1 MVSSSIKSVTFSQ
14 EVETK
19 THAVHELLWM
29 DENDIQA
36 AWYFRKEMAAIQQE
50 SRATMNLDAQQSEA
64 DTRGLEFVTMEGSRK
79 CLEIVRSILTEQER
93 LKRGDGGGSNSANKN
108 NNLEND
114 NVVMALA
121 EILQKAS
128 AHRQRI
134 AYLWGLKDAE
144 VARAYYYA
152 DEKDASWNN
161 SSPGGRAG
169 RLLPMAKSR
178 WSSFIESFD
187 GGSLDSVKSSL
198 DASKPSSRG
207 LERRESRRAIR
218 RQRISGQSA
227 RTLSLA

>member
-14 EVETK
+14 ELPK
-19 THAVHELLWM
+19 THAVDDELLWM

-36 AWYFRKEMAAIQQE
+36 AWYSAKEMAAIQQE
-50 SRATMNLDAQQSEA
+50 SRATMNVLDGGSRRNEA
-64 DTRGLEFVTMEGSRK
+64 DTRGLELVTMEGSRK
-79 CLEIVRSILTEQER
+79 CLEIVRWILMEQET
-93 LKRGDGGGSNSANKN
+93 LKTRGDDDNR
-108 NNLEND
+108 ND
-114 NVVMALA
+114 DGVVMALA
-121 EILQKAS
+121 EISQKAS

-169 RLLPMAKSR
+169 RLLVPMAKSR
-178 WSSFIESFD
+178 WSSSIESFD

-198 DASKPSSRG
+198 DASTKPSSRG

>member
-50 SRATMNLDAQQSEA
+50 SRATMNLDAQRSEA

-144 VARAYYYA
+144 VARAYYCA
-152 DEKDASWNN
+152 GEEDTSWSNT
-161 SSPGGRAG
+161 GRG
-169 RLLPMAKSR
+169 RLIPMAKSR
-178 WSSFIESFD
+178 SSIESLD
-187 GGSLDSVKSSL
+187 GGSLDSVKSL
-198 DASKPSSRG
+198 DGSQPSGG
-207 LERRESRRAIR
+207 LERRQSRRAIR

-227 RTLSLA
+227 AA